1 MVTCGTAALP
11 CSPGKFLPPLD
22 PGAWPL
28 HMSPCLPEA
37 VFDGGT
43 LGLYPE
49 PVRAREGTPRRRGEA
64 VTGLSGRSGR
74 RLRLAAL
81 AWLSMVGAVGAAD
94 QLPLPPLAPLEGGT
108 YRARDLQSGEPLWEE
123 RWTLKQEARGARS
136 VVHLEEQGQGI
147 RDRTM
152 PTRWTLTMT
161 IDLWGPAPRVSSTKE
176 VWDLAG
182 QPVAV
187 EERTLEYGSGTGS
200 LRIRDPRTG
209 EATSRAFRVTTET
222 VTPEFLPAML
232 RLLPATPDQQ
242 MQLDLVTH
250 SGSVLGLQ
258 ARIVGQERVEV
269 PAGTYDCFKV
279 ELVPTGITGLLARV
293 LLPKLFMW
301 HAVAAPH
308 IWIKFQGPAAGVGSP
323 EIVREL
329 TEFQATA
336 NPAG

>member
-1 MVTCGTAALP
+1 L
-11 CSPGKFLPPLD
+11 
-22 PGAWPL
+22 W
-28 HMSPCLPEA
+28 
-37 VFDGGT
+37 
-43 LGLYPE
+43 
-49 PVRAREGTPRRRGEA
+49 
-64 VTGLSGRSGR
+64 
-74 RLRLAAL
+74 LAAL
-81 AWLSMVGAVGAAD
+81 AWLTAVGVAGAAD
-94 QLPLPPLAPLEGGT
+94 QFPLPPLALFEGGT
-108 YRARDLQSGEPLWEE
+108 YRARNLQSGEPLWEE
-123 RWTLKQEARGARS
+123 RWTLKQEAQGGRS

-147 RDRTM
+147 RDRTV

-161 IDLWGPAPRVSSTKE
+161 IDLWGSAPRVSSTRE

-200 LRIRDPRTG
+200 LRTRDPRTG
-209 EATSRAFRVTTET
+209 EATSRAFRVTAET

-250 SGSVLGLQ
+250 GGSVLGLQ
-258 ARIVGQERVEV
+258 AKIVGQERVEV

-279 ELVPTGITGLLARV
+279 ELAPTGFTGLLARV
-293 LLPKLFMW
+293 LLPKIIMW
-301 HAVAAPH
+301 HTVAAPH

-329 TEFQATA
+329 TEFQAKA
-336 NPAG
+336 NPQG